1 MENKK
6 KTTSSSDIPEFQR
19 IKLRPVP
26 QVKRKAPQPPT
37 NLALRKTSSTTK
49 TTTLTT
55 PAKLYGKDLSEYDE
69 VDVEALLAQLSPEEI
84 NILAK
89 EVDPDDSFLPPDQR
103 CSYEC
108 TKESTGPLNRKKLIE
123 HINKQAIETPDEP
136 EFEPYVKGTV
146 RGKKWVPPPRDVREL
161 EAEEKIAID
170 MGEEYEQALSDA
182 TQEEIIDLAAIL
194 GFHSMMN
201 QDQYH
206 ASLLNKGQPVGLGW
220 DGITKSTQQK
230 VYPMD
235 PPNNTDVD
243 ESIKRVKEDD
253 SKLIELNLN
262 NIKNI
267 SDEKLEQLIEA
278 LPQNEH
284 LEVLSLTNVGLT
296 DKTALLLAEA
306 IEKSKTL
313 RVLNVETNFI
323 SPPVIVKLVKA
334 LLKCR
339 TIEEFRA
346 SNQRSQ
352 VLGNKIEMEITD
364 LVEKNTSLLRLG
376 LHLEFNDARH
386 RVAAHLQRNI
396 DRSES
401 DTDLVKSS
409 SSPPPPPLQSIQ
421 ASLSQQ
427 SAAFEN
433 DKIQMIELATSSS
446 NANLLHNEN
455 HNNVNN
461 DHNTPFGNINN
472 NNGKKTT
479 FDTNVNDNA
488 TSSSQPSPP
497 TALSATLSSI
507 EAYDVKEKFYA
518 KTADIATTSVVVNN
532 LSSNHKNNN
541 SITNANIGN
550 SICNNHMHNF
560 DSNANNVGNNL
571 SLSSTSSTCFN
582 APLQQQSPTLTVTD
596 ALVITKIVRVQKL
609 KPNLPKLILPPAN
622 IGVEYI
628 APPSVTPSPSPSPIP
643 RIDYDVEVDPDNMVI
658 RGGALTP
665 SPSPSPQPPQEDYE
679 VEVDPDNMVIRG
691 GGNNVFDY
699 DFDYEEDQSNRLI
712 SSSSSSTS
720 MRSNS
725 NAANLNDMPAYNED
739 LTSYKSH
746 T

>member
-1 MENKK
+1 ME
-6 KTTSSSDIPEFQR
+6 
-19 IKLRPVP
+19 
-26 QVKRKAPQPPT
+26 
-37 NLALRKTSSTTK
+37 TSSTTK

-123 HINKQAIETPDEP
+123 HINKQAIETPDQP
-136 EFEPYVKGTV
+136 EFEPYVKGTI
-146 RGKKWVPPPRDVREL
+146 RGKKWVPPPRDTREL

-170 MGEEYEQALSDA
+170 MGEEYEQALNDA

-267 SDEKLEQLIEA
+267 SDEKFEQLFEA

-396 DRSES
+396 DR
-401 DTDLVKSS
+401 
-409 SSPPPPPLQSIQ
+409 
-421 ASLSQQ
+421 
-427 SAAFEN
+427 
-433 DKIQMIELATSSS
+433 
-446 NANLLHNEN
+446 
-455 HNNVNN
+455 
-461 DHNTPFGNINN
+461 
-472 NNGKKTT
+472 
-479 FDTNVNDNA
+479 
-488 TSSSQPSPP
+488 
-497 TALSATLSSI
+497 
-507 EAYDVKEKFYA
+507 
-518 KTADIATTSVVVNN
+518 
-532 LSSNHKNNN
+532 
-541 SITNANIGN
+541 
-550 SICNNHMHNF
+550 
-560 DSNANNVGNNL
+560 
-571 SLSSTSSTCFN
+571 
-582 APLQQQSPTLTVTD
+582 
-596 ALVITKIVRVQKL
+596 IVRVQKL

-622 IGVEYI
+622 IGMEYI
-628 APPSVTPSPSPSPIP
+628 TPVSATPSLSPSPIP

-658 RGGALTP
+658 RGGTITP
-665 SPSPSPQPPQEDYE
+665 SPSPSPQPQLRGDFE

-699 DFDYEEDQSNRLI
+699 DFDYEEDQNNHI

-725 NAANLNDMPAYNED
+725 NAVNINDMPAYNED

-746 T
+746 TKKRS